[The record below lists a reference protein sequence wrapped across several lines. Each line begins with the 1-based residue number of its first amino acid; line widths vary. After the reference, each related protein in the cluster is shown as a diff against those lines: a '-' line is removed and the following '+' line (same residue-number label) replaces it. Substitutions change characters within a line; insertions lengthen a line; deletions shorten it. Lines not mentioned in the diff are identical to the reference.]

1 MVKKTFKTP
10 LYGTE
15 FTVIIYQKDSEINLK
30 ITNPYKQ
37 ATQATFHTV

>member
-15 FTVIIYQKDSEINLK
+15 FTVIIYQKDNKFKNNKPL
-30 ITNPYKQ
+30 
-37 ATQATFHTV
+37 